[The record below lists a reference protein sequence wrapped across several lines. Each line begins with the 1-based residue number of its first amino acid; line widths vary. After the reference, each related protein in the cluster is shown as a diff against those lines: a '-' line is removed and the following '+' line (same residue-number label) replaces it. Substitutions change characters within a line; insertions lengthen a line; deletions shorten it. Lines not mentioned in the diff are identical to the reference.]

1 MQLPPDFFGE
11 EWEWAGKRREKER
24 EQVGVKR
31 ERMFPV
37 CFRQVRERQR
47 IGFEMFEKVVEIDFD
62 GACWLF
68 GLLIGWLRDNSV

>member
-1 MQLPPDFFGE
+1 MQLPPDFS
-11 EWEWAGKRREKER
+11 GKNENELER
-24 EQVGVKR
+24 EEKKRESKWVWR

>member
-1 MQLPPDFFGE
+1 MSWKEKRKRERTSGCE
-11 EWEWAGKRREKER
+11 E
-24 EQVGVKR
+24 R

-62 GACWLF
+62 GAC
-68 GLLIGWLRDNSV
+68 

>member
-11 EWEWAGKRREKER
+11 EWEWAGKRRERER

-31 ERMFPV
+31 ERE
-37 CFRQVRERQR
+37 CSRCASGRLERER